1 MINKKRMKRI
11 NKEWNFNEHDD
22 FSDTI
27 VNDDDEGL

>member
-1 MINKKRMKRI
+1 MINKKRMKII
-11 NKEWNFNEHDD
+11 NKEWNFNEQDD